1 MDAITYL
8 TFFSVFSFLFFGTAC
23 FTSKHMKTEFIRY
36 ELTRFRKVIGGL
48 QILGALGLAFG
59 YFYETTLQATA
70 AAGLTILMILGFVV
84 RLKIKDSLFQS
95 APSFFYAVLNAIIFL
110 LLLKE

>member
-1 MDAITYL
+1 
-8 TFFSVFSFLFFGTAC
+8 
-23 FTSKHMKTEFIRY
+23 MKAEFIRY
-36 ELTRFRKVIGGL
+36 RLTGFRKVIGGL

-59 YFYETTLQATA
+59 YFYNTMLQATA

-95 APSFFYAVLNAIIFL
+95 TPSFFYAVLNAIIFL
-110 LLLKE
+110 LLLEG